1 MKRRQFVFRSLQ
13 SAALFS
19 PILSWRLAEAAGA
32 SAPKRLFC
40 FIDAGTPY
48 VKEEDIFPIQP
59 GSINTLPHNL
69 SGFSGLEN
77 DMVIVNGCSYDQSDH
92 NIGGNWHVSGMGQ
105 CLTASIAKDVG
116 NTNGAHTGP
125 SIDFVVSQALNVRSH
140 VCNVSNKN
148 RAHMR
153 NRPFASTIVEGTQTR
168 TDFNLPFITPF
179 DAWNNLFGS
188 FESSPN
194 PSATLLNRLKA
205 DKSILDATLQDLQR
219 LSTQLTGNEKLKLD
233 IHLDAIRKAEK
244 SIQQDM
250 EMANQTQPSCTA
262 LNAPNGTGDRSSGA
276 VDVMLVPQRSKAH
289 FDILFAGFSCQLIGV
304 GGLILGYS
312 GEDDEYSYRW
322 VDGVQAHGDF
332 HADVWHAGVGKWTE
346 NKLAARWQ
354 WGEFAKFCQ
363 RLKQTPEG
371 NGNMLDNVLCYGTSH
386 FGKHHT
392 TTRIPVVYVGNAQ
405 GDLATGRYIYLPT
418 TKRHCQALTSVAHL
432 MGVPATGMGQ
442 SPNCGTLSELGL
454 MV

>member
-1 MKRRQFVFRSLQ
+1 MKRRQFIFRSLQ
-13 SAALFS
+13 SAVLFS
-19 PILSWRLAEAAGA
+19 PIMSLRFAEGAGS

-40 FIDAGTPY
+40 FVDAGTPY
-48 VKEEDIFPIQP
+48 VQEGDIFPSQP
-59 GSINTLPHNL
+59 GPITTLPHNL
-69 SGFSGLEN
+69 SGFDGLQG
-77 DMVIVNGCSYDQSDH
+77 DMVIVNGCSYDQADP

-105 CLTASIAKDVG
+105 CLTASIARDVG
-116 NTNGAHTGP
+116 SNNGVHTGP
-125 SIDFVVSQALNVRSH
+125 SIDWTISKRLGLRSH
-140 VCNVSNKN
+140 VCNVSNKD

-153 NRPFASTIVEGTQTR
+153 NRPFAYDDASGTR
-168 TDFNLPFITPF
+168 IDFNLPFITPF
-179 DAWNNLFGS
+179 EAWNNLFGS
-188 FESSPN
+188 LVQSAN
-194 PSATLLNRLKA
+194 PSITLLNQLKA

-219 LSTQLTGNEKLKLD
+219 FSSQLTGNEKLKLD
-233 IHLDAIRKAEK
+233 IHLDAIRKAET
-244 SIQQDM
+244 SIQQDI
-250 EMANQTQPSCTA
+250 EMANQSGPACTA
-262 LNAPNGTGDRSSGA
+262 LAAPNGTGDRTSGA

-289 FDILFAGFSCQLIGV
+289 FDILFAGFACQLIGV

-332 HADVWHAGVGKWTE
+332 HGDVWHAGQGKWEE

-354 WGEFAKFCQ
+354 WGEFAKLCQ
-363 RLKQTPEG
+363 RFKQTPEG
-371 NGNMLDNVLCYGTSH
+371 NGTMLDNILCYGTSH

-405 GDLATGRYIYLPT
+405 GDLQTGRYIYLPT

-432 MGVPATGMGQ
+432 MGVPIAGMGQ

-454 MV
+454 LV